1 MDGVGMKN
9 IEYMKVAL
17 KEANKAY
24 IKDEVPVG
32 AVIVRND
39 EIISKGYNQKEI
51 SKNAIKHAEL
61 IAIDKACK
69 KMNSWHLDDCILYT
83 TLEPCL
89 MCMGAILECRIKKIY
104 YAISNEKYGSIKYL
118 SDQQLSKMQIEKG
131 ICEKESLFLLQNFF
145 QNKRN

>member
-1 MDGVGMKN
+1 MKN